1 MRFTTRKRR
10 QAPAVI
16 IISLIDI
23 LIVLLIFMMVTTS
36 FRQTPALKLALPESK
51 QPRQGT
57 SSDAS
62 IVVTIAKNEPR
73 FYLDT
78 KLVTFQRLQD
88 ELAARAKKNPK
99 VSVSI
104 RPDTDAPVGQVV
116 RVMDAAKAA
125 NIRDINMFTKTP
137 GQQKP

>member
-23 LIVLLIFMMVTTS
+23 LIVLLIFLMVTTS
-36 FRQTPALKLALPESK
+36 FKQTPALKLALPESK

-57 SSDAS
+57 SSDAAM
-62 IVVTIAKNEPR
+62 IVTIAKNEPR

-78 KLVTFQRLQD
+78 KLVTFQRLQE
-88 ELAARAKKNPK
+88 ELIARAQKDPK

-104 RPDTDAPVGQVV
+104 RADTDAPWGQVI
-116 RVMDAAKAA
+116 RVLDAAKAA
-125 NIRDINMFTKTP
+125 NIKTINSFTKP
-137 GQQKP
+137 PDQK

>member
-1 MRFTTRKRR
+1 MRFVTHKRR

-36 FRQTPALKLALPESK
+36 FKQTPALKLALPESK

-57 SSDAS
+57 SSDAAV
-62 IVVTIAKNEPR
+62 IVTIAKSEPR
-73 FYLDT
+73 FYLDQA
-78 KLVTFQRLQD
+78 LVTFNRLQD
-88 ELAARAKKNPK
+88 ELIARAKKNPNITL
-99 VSVSI
+99 SI
-104 RPDTDAPVGQVV
+104 RADAEAPWGQVI

-125 NIRDINMFTKTP
+125 SIKNVNSFTKPP
-137 GQQKP
+137 GQK

>member
-1 MRFTTRKRR
+1 MRFTTHKRR

-36 FRQTPALKLALPESK
+36 FKQTPALKLALPESK

-57 SSDAS
+57 SSDATL
-62 IVVTIAKNEPR
+62 IITIAKSEPR
-73 FYLDT
+73 FYLDQS
-78 KLVTFQRLQD
+78 LVTFQRLQD
-88 ELAARAKKNPK
+88 ELIARAQKNPK

-104 RPDTDAPVGQVV
+104 RADAE
-116 RVMDAAKAA
+116 
-125 NIRDINMFTKTP
+125 
-137 GQQKP
+137 

>member
-1 MRFTTRKRR
+1 MRFTVHKRR

-36 FRQTPALKLALPESK
+36 FKQTPALKLALPESN
-51 QPRQGT
+51 QPKQGT
-57 SSDAS
+57 TSDAAV
-62 IVVTIAKNEPR
+62 IVTIAKTEPR
-73 FYLDT
+73 FYLDQ
-78 KLVTFQRLQD
+78 KPVTFQRLQE

-99 VSVSI
+99 VSISI

-125 NIRDINMFTKTP
+125 NIKDINMFTITKAP
-137 GQQKP
+137 AQK

>member
-1 MRFTTRKRR
+1 MRFKVKKRR

-36 FRQTPALKLALPESK
+36 FKQTPALKLALPESK

-57 SSDAS
+57 SSDAA
-62 IVVTIAKNEPR
+62 IIVTIAKNEPR
-73 FYLDT
+73 FYIDT
-78 KLVTFQRLQD
+78 KLVTFSRLQ
-88 ELAARAKKNPK
+88 EEFAARVKKNPK
-99 VSVSI
+99 ISVSI

-125 NIRDINMFTKTP
+125 NIREINMFTKTAA
-137 GQQKP
+137 QK

>member
-1 MRFTTRKRR
+1 MRFTVHKRR

-36 FRQTPALKLALPESK
+36 FKQTPALKLALPESK

-57 SSDAS
+57 SSDAA
-62 IVVTIAKNEPR
+62 IIVTITKNEPR
-73 FYLDT
+73 FYIDT
-78 KLVTFQRLQD
+78 KLVTFQRLQE
-88 ELAARAKKNPK
+88 ELIARAKQNSK

-125 NIRDINMFTKTP
+125 NIREINMFTKTP
-137 GQQKP
+137 GQK

>member
-1 MRFTTRKRR
+1 MRFKVHKRR

-36 FRQTPALKLALPESK
+36 FKQTPALKLALPESK

-57 SSDAS
+57 SSDAAI
-62 IVVTIAKNEPR
+62 IVTVAKNEPR

-78 KLVTFQRLQD
+78 KLVTFQRLQE
-88 ELAARAKKNPK
+88 ELIARAQKNPK
-99 VSVSI
+99 VSLSI
-104 RPDTDAPVGQVV
+104 RADTEAPWGQVV
-116 RVMDAAKAA
+116 RVIDAGKAA
-125 NIRDINMFTKTP
+125 NIREINSFTKSP
-137 GQQKP
+137 GQK

>member
-1 MRFTTRKRR
+1 MRFKVHKRR

-51 QPRQGT
+51 QPKQGT
-57 SSDAS
+57 SSDSA
-62 IVVTIAKNEPR
+62 IIITIAKNEPR
-73 FYLDT
+73 FYVDT
-78 KLVTFQRLQD
+78 KLVTFQRLQE
-88 ELAARAKKNPK
+88 ELLARAQKNPK

-104 RPDTDAPVGQVV
+104 RPDADAPVSQLV
-116 RVMDAAKAA
+116 RVMDAVKAA
-125 NIRDINMFTKTP
+125 NIRDINMFTKSP
-137 GQQKP
+137 GQK